1 MRETSESIGSSG
13 FWCFSHFLVY
23 FGKKFFLRPQIS
35 NGIILVNAKPML
47 ILITILKKSSVY

>member
-1 MRETSESIGSSG
+1 MRETSESIRSSG

-47 ILITILKKSSVY
+47 ILITI